1 MEMAAKALPREII
14 FPMAPHELL
23 NTKPLPD
30 PHPAKFDQGYVTGI
44 VVVSTVII
52 SNLSQY
58 FLTQV

>member
-1 MEMAAKALPREII
+1 MP
-14 FPMAPHELL
+14 
-23 NTKPLPD
+23 NPD

-58 FLTQV
+58 